1 MAFFTDIHAHVVY
14 GVDDGPKTAQDMRDL
29 LDDAHAQGITR
40 IFATSHMEP
49 GVHPFPEEDY
59 AARLA
64 EGSRYCAEQKYDL
77 KLIPGAE
84 LLYTPAMDA
93 FIRDRR
99 LKPLGDS
106 MSVLVEFMPD
116 ISADE
121 TQWALEQLEDQ
132 GYQTVLA
139 HIERYECMKGTLPAR
154 LKKNFSVQ
162 YQINCRSVIE
172 SDQLLRGR
180 RVRKLLDAGLVDYVA
195 TDMHRRAGRPPRM
208 AEAFET
214 LVRRYGTESAE
225 RLTDGSALAL

>member
-59 AARLA
+59 AARLE
-64 EGSRYCAEQKYDL
+64 EGCRYCAEQKYDL

-99 LKPLGDS
+99 LNPLGDS
-106 MSVLVEFMPD
+106 MNVLVEFMPD

-139 HIERYECMKGTLPAR
+139 HIERYECMKGTFPAR

-214 LVRRYGTESAE
+214 LVRRYGTEAAE